1 MSPIRLLIFHK
12 NNMNLNVGNRN
23 FFLFLSSIGKLR
35 QSLEPH
41 TDFCGLV

>member
-1 MSPIRLLIFHK
+1 MSPIRFILFLGNIS
-12 NNMNLNVGNRN
+12 NLNVGNRN